1 MKIEQRDWILFKDR
15 LPIWQNKH
23 IESLVDQYLEILT
36 DGSSAPADKFWQLE
50 KRIREDKK
58 NPGVIVEMSRDN
70 VIGTI
75 VSLLRDETIA
85 WDDLDGFSDTLR
97 ERIRFF
103 VEE

>member
-1 MKIEQRDWILFKDR
+1 MKIEQQDWILFKDR

-23 IESLVDQYLEILT
+23 LESIVNQYLGILS
-36 DGSSAPADKFWQLE
+36 DGNSAPADKFWQLE
-50 KRIREDKK
+50 KRLREDKK

-75 VSLLRDETIA
+75 VSLLRDGTIVL
-85 WDDLDGFSDTLR
+85 DDLDGFSDALR
-97 ERIRFF
+97 ENIRFF